1 MAKETPMTTSSS
13 VTRPEAPAAEG
24 KSRRAG
30 PMARKGVHPS
40 LWDAFH
46 TTRLS
51 RYARIGTFLTALALG
66 STWFVFD
73 RTEAQ
78 IGDDLLGMGASLMTF
93 ADEEH
98 TDGPRALSING
109 ETVHLVS
116 GSSAESLADVLDA
129 FEEMCLSRDAQ
140 FRQQITDLYR
150 ENPDLPRRSEL
161 ETFRPSLRRMAGDRG
176 TIGCL
181 DMGTERR
188 TAGEILDAASE
199 FRRTGDLSV
208 LGNMRYIF
216 AQEADGGRTQY
227 VALWTEG
234 EFHVD
239 HVLPSAGDAPG
250 EDLAGIPRAPDAV
263 RTLYAHEMGR
273 DDRFVIYDDS
283 SMSEWELEH
292 FYRTELAREGWNVVE
307 SREEGAE
314 QQLVV
319 ALREG
324 RQVYISLD
332 TDFRGHGRAV
342 VALSE

>member
-1 MAKETPMTTSSS
+1 MTTSSN
-13 VTRPEAPAAEG
+13 VTETQPDGLPPEG
-24 KSRRAG
+24 KSRRG
-30 PMARKGVHPS
+30 PMARKGVRPT
-40 LWDAFH
+40 LWEAFH
-46 TTRLS
+46 TTRLG
-51 RYARIGTFLTALALG
+51 RYARVGTFACVLLG
-66 STWFVFD
+66 ASTWFVFD

-78 IGDDLLGMGASLMTF
+78 LGDDLMGMGASLMAF

-116 GSSAESLADVLDA
+116 GSTPSSLNEVLDA
-129 FEEMCLSRDAQ
+129 FEEMCLQRDAQ

-150 ENPDLPRRSEL
+150 ENPDLPRRDEL

-181 DMGTERR
+181 DLGTERR
-188 TAGEILDAASE
+188 TAGELLDAAAE
-199 FRRTGDLSV
+199 FNRTGDLSA

-250 EDLAGIPRAPDAV
+250 EDLAGVPRAPDAV
-263 RTLYAHEMGR
+263 RSLYAHEMGR
-273 DDRFVIYDDS
+273 DDRFVIYEDS
-283 SMSEWELEH
+283 SMTEWELEH
-292 FYRTELAREGWNVVE
+292 FYRTELAREGWNVVDT
-307 SREEGAE
+307 REEGAE
-314 QQLVV
+314 QQTVV
-319 ALREG
+319 ALRDG
-324 RQVYISLD
+324 RQIYISLD
-332 TDFRGHGRAV
+332 TDPMRGRGRAV
-342 VALSE
+342 IALSE